1 MRISWH
7 DYAGVDFVPVS
18 SPMIV
23 MAPRCTA
30 DDVVAMLSD
39 AVVAITMESAYVDTM
54 TKVGLPVASISGPDT
69 AAALDSAKADWAKL
83 LESLERARHVIVGLA
98 LIAIAGFFHYSS
110 FSISLD
116 FVDEEGMG
124 PQFFPQAI
132 CIALAL
138 FRLREQAAPGNA

>member
-1 MRISWH
+1 MRTSWH
-7 DYAGVDFVPVS
+7 DYAGADFVPVS

-83 LESLERARHVIVGLA
+83 LESLE
-98 LIAIAGFFHYSS
+98 
-110 FSISLD
+110 
-116 FVDEEGMG
+116 
-124 PQFFPQAI
+124 
-132 CIALAL
+132 
-138 FRLREQAAPGNA
+138 